1 SREQVRGE
9 LEPAIAQSVSPTR
22 VEENKGAPPPARLGR
37 SPAKIEGWGAAR
49 YALGL
54 SSGAI
59 PLEHGP
65 GVELGLG
72 LHAKI
77 LLRGRFT
84 FDHVFPTTMHAG
96 PVDVR
101 TRIERWRVNL
111 DFGLPIDG
119 RTTALVLALGA
130 GQDAIRL
137 EPGSSSD
144 PGIIPA
150 GTSRSAPTALH
161 AEARIET

>member
-1 SREQVRGE
+1 TV
-9 LEPAIAQSVSPTR
+9 
-22 VEENKGAPPPARLGR
+22 
-37 SPAKIEGWGAAR
+37 
-49 YALGL
+49 
-54 SSGAI
+54 
-59 PLEHGP
+59 
-65 GVELGLG
+65 
-72 LHAKI
+72 
-77 LLRGRFT
+77 
-84 FDHVFPTTMHAG
+84 HAG

-161 AEARIET
+161 AEARIETGSVLALVAGVTLDTLLTHTEYDLSQGGAAQRVEARSLVHPGLLLALAWRPELSHF